1 MDMMKEKV
9 KEMKRDFIIEVA
21 KDLFFEKGYEN
32 TSIDEVAKS
41 AGISK
46 STLYT
51 YVKGK
56 EDLFIS
62 IHLNGMKLRVRQL
75 KAEMNSKTT
84 GYDKIYVFG
93 EVYYNFYK
101 LNPGFFKLHM
111 FEDYNSI
118 NKDKVEVDVYKEF
131 DDLLDEVIELVRNAF
146 ELGIQDGS
154 LKPDLNIEYCDKY
167 LAYNLRTIL
176 NVAFTP
182 DKTKQISDGFD
193 DRDFYFQ
200 YLNMFMDFVKY

>member
-1 MDMMKEKV
+1 MKEKV

-21 KDLFFEKGYEN
+21 KGLFFEKGYEN

-62 IHLNGMKLRVRQL
+62 IHYNGMKLRVEQL
-75 KAEMNSKTT
+75 KIEMNSKTT
-84 GYDKIYVFG
+84 GYDKIYAFG

-101 LNPGFFKLHM
+101 QNPGYFKLHM

-118 NKDKVEVDVYKEF
+118 NKEKVKTFIYQEF
-131 DDLLDEVIELVRNAF
+131 DNLLNEVISLVRSAF
-146 ELGIQDGS
+146 ESGIQDGS
-154 LKPDLNIEYCDKY
+154 LKNDLNIEYCDKY
-167 LAYNLRTIL
+167 FAYTLRIIL
-176 NVAFTP
+176 NVAFSP
-182 DKTKQISDGFD
+182 EKTKHIIDKYD
-193 DRDFYFQ
+193 EERFYFQ
-200 YLNMFMDFVKY
+200 YLDLFMTAIKNTK

>member
-1 MDMMKEKV
+1 MMKEKI
-9 KEMKRDFIIEVA
+9 KEMKREFILEVA
-21 KDLFFEKGYEN
+21 KDLFFEQGYEH
-32 TSIDEVAKS
+32 TSIDEIAKS

-62 IHLNGMKLRVRQL
+62 IHYNGMKLRVGQL
-75 KAEMNSKTT
+75 KSEMNSKTT
-84 GYDKIYVFG
+84 GYEKIYAFG

-101 LNPGFFKLHM
+101 QNLGYFKLHM

-118 NKDKVEVDVYKEF
+118 DKNKVKSSIYQEF
-131 DDLLDEVIELVRNAF
+131 DNLLNEVINLVRSAF
-146 ELGIQDGS
+146 ESGIQDGS
-154 LKPDLNIEYCDKY
+154 LKNDLNIEYCDKY

-182 DKTKQISDGFD
+182 DKIKQLDNIFD

-200 YLNMFMDFVKY
+200 YLNI

>member
-1 MDMMKEKV
+1 MMKEKV

-62 IHLNGMKLRVRQL
+62 IHYNGMKLRVEQL
-75 KAEMNSKTT
+75 KSEMNSKTT
-84 GYDKIYVFG
+84 GYDKIYAFG
-93 EVYYNFYK
+93 KVYYDFYK
-101 LNPGFFKLHM
+101 LNSGYFKLHM

-118 NKDKVEVDVYKEF
+118 NKDKVKTSIYQEF
-131 DDLLDEVIELVRNAF
+131 DNLLNEVISLVRSAF
-146 ELGIQDGS
+146 ESGIQDGS
-154 LKPDLNIEYCDKY
+154 LKSDLNIEYCDKY

-182 DKTKQISDGFD
+182 DKIKQLDSAFD

-200 YLNMFMDFVKY
+200 YLNMFMNFIQK